1 MFLERRKTMSSEI
14 TLPEITI
21 VGNPGAQPSTQSD
34 WWAEGFIAGYNKP
47 DETPERLRPLV
58 LNDETTAIFLQGVNT
73 GQRTAREVTAELEAE
88 LADQPQ
94 IGPDLGGESLQKAQE
109 RFKQAFEV
117 VVHQHMP
124 HTESESE
131 VVDPPAPT
139 IGLVVE

>member
-1 MFLERRKTMSSEI
+1 MSNVI

-21 VGNPGAQPSTQSD
+21 VGNADAQPVTATD
-34 WWAEGFIAGYNKP
+34 WWVEGFIAGYNKP

-58 LNDETTAIFLQGVNT
+58 LNDETMAIFLQGVDT
-73 GQRTAREVTAELEAE
+73 GQQAAHQVTAELEAE

-94 IGPDLGGESLQKAQE
+94 IGPDLGGESLEKAQE
-109 RFKQAFEV
+109 RFKRAFEA

-124 HTESESE
+124 HTEPDSE